1 MCTSG
6 ISTPHPP
13 IGTVEGNGTSLS
25 VRWTTTEGA
34 TGYIVMATSYT
45 GRLRNE
51 TLMKVVFGPANGTAG
66 LSLSTLIPFNVEC
79 SSKFTFKVAA
89 FNNFGMG
96 PYTDETEVRIR
107 HKNCDSFSGECSA
120 DVRIAAR
127 KWLTVVS
134 LMTQHN
140 SAILE
145 VEVLCMYGIL
155 SYTI

>member
-1 MCTSG
+1 MCTLA
-6 ISTPHPP
+6 ITTPHAT
-13 IGTVEGNGTSLS
+13 IGTVEGDGTSLS

-96 PYTDETEVRIR
+96 EYTGETEVTTD
-107 HKNCDSFSGECSA
+107 HEKCDSFSGECSA
-120 DVRIAAR
+120 DV
-127 KWLTVVS
+127 
-134 LMTQHN
+134 
-140 SAILE
+140 
-145 VEVLCMYGIL
+145 
-155 SYTI
+155 